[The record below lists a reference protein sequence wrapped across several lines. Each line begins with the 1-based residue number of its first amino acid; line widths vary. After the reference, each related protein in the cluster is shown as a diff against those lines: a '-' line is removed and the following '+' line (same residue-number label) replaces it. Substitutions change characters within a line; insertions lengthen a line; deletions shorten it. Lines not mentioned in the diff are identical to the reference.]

1 MMTTDLFGSM
11 FDLQDNRLDKLGNP
25 LLALDKTIDWGSF
38 RKTLNRVNKK
48 QSKGNAGAKPKDVV
62 MMFKGLV
69 IQNLYG
75 LSDDQLEYQI
85 EDRRSFSAFSRIRQ
99 PSARTRCKNILAL
112 SKSPIRT

>member
-48 QSKGNAGAKPKDVV
+48 
-62 MMFKGLV
+62 
-69 IQNLYG
+69 
-75 LSDDQLEYQI
+75 
-85 EDRRSFSAFSRIRQ
+85 
-99 PSARTRCKNILAL
+99 
-112 SKSPIRT
+112 